1 IAEGTVS
8 AALNAALRATAV
20 AGVALDAAFR
30 IARGLSAEA
39 DAALAGTMLLGA
51 GLDAR
56 IDLPF
61 APAGTRTFGHG
72 ETRDRVITAGG
83 RTFVVPAGNRKH

>member
-1 IAEGTVS
+1 
-8 AALNAALRATAV
+8 
-20 AGVALDAAFR
+20 
-30 IARGLSAEA
+30 AEA

-56 IDLPF
+56 VELPF

-72 ETRDRVITAGG
+72 ETRDRVITVGG
-83 RTFVVPAGNRKH
+83 RTLLVPAGHRKH